1 MNFFYYTAFSFHLIV
16 TFKLLLVGTND
27 ITTKRNYGKKK
38 QGESVARAR
47 EDTTSAIYFMT

>member
-27 ITTKRNYGKKK
+27 ITTKRNYGKKNK
-38 QGESVARAR
+38 VSVARAR